1 MKIFKI
7 VIIFITIFS
16 SLVFSERII
25 TLAPALTEI
34 VFALGKGDSIVGN
47 TRFCDF
53 PEKAGTITK
62 VGGFMDL
69 NIEMLINLKPDL
81 IILYPESYEKVKILK
96 KRIKLLAVK
105 HKTLNHLYETI
116 ITISKELK
124 EIKKGELMVS
134 NIKITL
140 ENIRK
145 KSQNKKKWKTLLIAG
160 RNPDQLSNMY
170 VIGNKDFLNDIL
182 EISGGINAYTG
193 NILYPNISIESVVS
207 MNPDFI
213 IELSAFNQHI
223 QEEKI
228 LKLWE
233 KYKIITAA
241 RKNRIII
248 IKDSFWF
255 RPGPRVVKIA
265 EKLYELFSNN

>member
-1 MKIFKI
+1 MKIIKI
-7 VIIFITIFS
+7 LLIFITIFP
-16 SLVFSERII
+16 SLIFSERII

-53 PEKAGTITK
+53 PEKARAITK
-62 VGGFMDL
+62 IGGFMDL
-69 NIEMLINLKPDL
+69 NIEMVINLKPDL
-81 IILYPESYEKVKILK
+81 IILYPENFEKMKILK
-96 KRIKLLAVK
+96 NRTKLLTVN
-105 HKTLNHLYETI
+105 HKTLNHLYEAIT
-116 ITISKELK
+116 TISKELK
-124 EIKKGELMVS
+124 EITKGEFMVS

-140 ENIRK
+140 ENIRN
-145 KSQNKKKWKTLLIAG
+145 KSQNKKKRKTLLIAG

-207 MNPDFI
+207 MNPDYI
-213 IELSAFNQHI
+213 IELSAFNQQI
-223 QEEKI
+223 QEDKI

-241 RKNRIII
+241 RRNRIII